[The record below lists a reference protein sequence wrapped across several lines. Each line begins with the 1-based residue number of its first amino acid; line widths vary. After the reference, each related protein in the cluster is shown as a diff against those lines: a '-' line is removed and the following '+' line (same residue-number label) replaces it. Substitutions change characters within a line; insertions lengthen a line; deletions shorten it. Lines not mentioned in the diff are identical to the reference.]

1 MGSYLD
7 NKGVNTFYIMRSL
20 LYSIFFLTKS
30 LFTCWEKSGHLHMFS
45 CNVDKNSGEY

>member
-20 LYSIFFLTKS
+20 LYSTYFFTKS
-30 LFTCWEKSGHLHMFS
+30 LFNCWEKSGHLHKPVFRHS
-45 CNVDKNSGEY
+45 VLP